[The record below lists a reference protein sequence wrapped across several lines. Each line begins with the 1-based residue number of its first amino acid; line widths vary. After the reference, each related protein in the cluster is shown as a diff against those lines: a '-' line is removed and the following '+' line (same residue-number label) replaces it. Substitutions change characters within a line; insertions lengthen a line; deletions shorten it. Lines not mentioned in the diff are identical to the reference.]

1 MVLSLLCKPE
11 FSLTTHTSFIKN
23 TKHNY
28 SSTNEWWESTKSSLE
43 GNTRIFSEN
52 SRKYQTF
59 NTEKKTAKLVQKKK
73 KNKNNFKPEIKP
85 MIENLQDEFQRP
97 NQQKVLNFMLTL
109 NRNWRTK
116 NAPKLSSKYLIDRI
130 CKIKQYLN

>member
-59 NTEKKTAKLVQKKK
+59 NTEKKTAKLVQKKTK
-73 KNKNNFKPEIKP
+73 K
-85 MIENLQDEFQRP
+85 
-97 NQQKVLNFMLTL
+97 QKQL
-109 NRNWRTK
+109 
-116 NAPKLSSKYLIDRI
+116 
-130 CKIKQYLN
+130 